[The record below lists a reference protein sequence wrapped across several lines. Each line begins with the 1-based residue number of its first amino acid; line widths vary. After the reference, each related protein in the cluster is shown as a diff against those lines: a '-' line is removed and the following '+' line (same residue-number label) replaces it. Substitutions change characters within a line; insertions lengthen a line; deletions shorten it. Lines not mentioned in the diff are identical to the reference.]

1 MRPEGLD
8 HANLRL
14 RPQDLPAALAFYR
27 DLLGLEEGP
36 RPNFPFP
43 GAWLYAGGRPIVHL
57 ACRDTVEPPAGPSPS
72 VSFEHIAFRM
82 RGLPEVR
89 AKLAAE
95 GVPYA
100 EAPLPGFPLHQ
111 LFLTDPF
118 GLRVEM
124 TFDMTD
130 AANGTA

>member
-36 RPNFPFP
+36 RPNFAFP

-57 ACRDTVEPPAGPSPS
+57 ACRDTVEPPAGPSPG
-72 VSFEHIAFRM
+72 VSFEHIAFRV

-118 GLRVEM
+118 GLRVEL
-124 TFDMTD
+124 TFDMND
-130 AANGTA
+130 ASNTG

>member
-36 RPNFPFP
+36 RPNFAFP

-57 ACRDTVEPPAGPSPS
+57 ACRDTVEPPAGPSPG
-72 VSFEHIAFRM
+72 VSFEHIAFRV

-89 AKLAAE
+89 AKLATE

-118 GLRVEM
+118 GLRVEL
-124 TFDMTD
+124 TFDMND
-130 AANGTA
+130 ASNTG

>member
-36 RPNFPFP
+36 RPNFDFP

-57 ACRDTVEPPAGPSPS
+57 ACRDTVEAPTGPSPS
-72 VSFEHIAFRM
+72 VSFEHIAFRV
-82 RGLPEVR
+82 RGLPEVPLSR
-89 AKLAAE
+89 ARAITVVVLLDE
-95 GVPYA
+95 PELPEFS
-100 EAPLPGFPLHQ
+100 EARILLDVVLVSTVVIPLS
-111 LFLTDPF
+111 
-118 GLRVEM
+118 
-124 TFDMTD
+124 
-130 AANGTA
+130 